1 MQGHG
6 SAFIIHSKCQR
17 FHLINYGKKIFS
29 MSIKKNIDKVPGGI
43 MIVPLIIGALVH
55 TLWPNLDVELTG
67 VTGTFMTGTSV
78 LLFVFF
84 FCIGTGINL
93 KASGKIA
100 AKGVTLLV
108 VKVLLAAMIGIII
121 NKLLPITGITSGIF
135 SGFSTLAVI
144 ASFNA
149 ANGGLYTALMSTIP
163 DREIDLAAYPFF
175 SIQSGPFFTMLTLG
189 IAGIG
194 AFPWQALVSTLV
206 PFALGLILGGLD
218 PEIRKMFQ
226 PVGGALIPFFAFTI
240 GYSMNFAMLLKS
252 GLVGILM
259 GVAVVFISGFVLY
272 LADRYI
278 VRSDGLAGW
287 AASSTAGA
295 AISVPVVI
303 AEMDKTF
310 KPVAASATAIVATC
324 VLITAILTPIVT
336 MWHYRR
342 LQRKGIVQNDSAR

>member
-1 MQGHG
+1 MP
-6 SAFIIHSKCQR
+6 
-17 FHLINYGKKIFS
+17 
-29 MSIKKNIDKVPGGI
+29 IKKAIDKVPGGI
-43 MIVPLIIGALVH
+43 MIVPLIIGVLIH
-55 TLWPNLDVELTG
+55 TLWPKLDVELSG
-67 VTGTFMTGTSV
+67 VTGSFMVGTSA
-78 LLFVFF
+78 LLFAFF

-100 AKGVTLLV
+100 AKGVTMLL
-108 VKVLLAAMIGIII
+108 VKVLLAALIGILI
-121 NKLLPITGITSGIF
+121 NKVLPITGITSGVF
-135 SGFSTLAVI
+135 AGFSTLAVI

-163 DREIDLAAYPFF
+163 NREIDLAAYPFF

-206 PFALGLILGGLD
+206 PFVLGLVLGGLD

-240 GYSMNFAMLLKS
+240 GYSMNFSMLLKS

-259 GVAVVFISGFVLY
+259 GVAVVFVSGFVLY

-278 VRSDGLAGW
+278 ARSDGLAGW

-303 AEMDKTF
+303 AEMDKSF
-310 KPVAASATAIVATC
+310 KPVAESATAIVATC

-336 MWHYRR
+336 MWYYRR
-342 LQRKGIVQNDSAR
+342 LQRKGLVPKDPTK

>member
-1 MQGHG
+1 MP
-6 SAFIIHSKCQR
+6 
-17 FHLINYGKKIFS
+17 
-29 MSIKKNIDKVPGGI
+29 IKKYIDKVPGGI
-43 MIVPLIIGALVH
+43 MIVPLIIGTLVH
-55 TLWPNLDVELTG
+55 TIWPKLDLELSG
-67 VTGTFMTGTSV
+67 VTGSYMIGTSV

-100 AKGVTLLV
+100 AKGVTLLS
-108 VKVLLAAMIGIII
+108 VKVLLAALLGIII
-121 NKLLPITGITSGIF
+121 NMFLPIKGITTGIF
-135 SGFSTLAVI
+135 AGFSTLAVI

-206 PFALGLILGGLD
+206 PFALGMILGGLD
-218 PEIRKMFQ
+218 PAIRKMYA

-240 GYSMNFAMLLKS
+240 GYSMNFSMLIKS

-259 GVAVVFISGFVLY
+259 GIAVVLISGFVLC
-272 LADRYI
+272 LSDRYI
-278 VRSDGLAGW
+278 ARSDGLAGW

-303 AEMDKTF
+303 AQMDKHF
-310 KPVAASATAIVATC
+310 APVAASATAIVATC
-324 VLITAILTPIVT
+324 VLITAILTPVVT
-336 MWHYRR
+336 MWYYRR
-342 LQRKGIVQNDSAR
+342 LKRQGKLKNN